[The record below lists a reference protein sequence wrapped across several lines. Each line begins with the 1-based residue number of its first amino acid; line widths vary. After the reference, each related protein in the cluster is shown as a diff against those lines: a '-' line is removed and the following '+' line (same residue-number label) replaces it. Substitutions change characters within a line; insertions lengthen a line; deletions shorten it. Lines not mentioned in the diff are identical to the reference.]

1 MAVKPKM
8 MLVTPPG
15 GYFAERWSTGIMMP
29 ELGILYIAAVL
40 EKEGFEVAVLP
51 SHVLGMDDADVIRE
65 VGAYKPD
72 VVGVTC
78 TTENRFESFRLI
90 RMAKQAYPEMR
101 TIIGGPHPTHTA
113 QDCLQYIPELDMV
126 SRGEGES
133 TALELLQA
141 LEAGGDVSDLRK
153 IQGLS
158 FRVDGKIEHNEKRTM
173 VRELDD
179 FPMPAR
185 HLIPYEKYN
194 FTMDV
199 PGVGRLPACNLMT
212 TRGCP
217 FTCTF
222 CATPT
227 NWGRAVRAH
236 SIARVVDEIEHCMEV
251 YGSRAV
257 WFYDDTFN
265 VSKKRMYELC
275 NTLIERELN
284 VKWFCEVRIDLLDRP
299 LLEKMHEAGL
309 YYMGFGVESG
319 SERIRREVIL
329 KKFDRDQARRVLN
342 WCNELGVIPNPFYIF
357 SHPTETWEDAL
368 QTIDIMEEFN
378 GLSTPTVS
386 VMHVY
391 PGTPMER
398 TARELSILPEDFTWT
413 SEDDERVVTLP
424 AVQGHVPL
432 FVHKLTWAQVCE
444 LMFRWSFIGGR
455 HYTVWKKVPKVLR
468 SVRNW
473 GDFKRYFV
481 MGLVYARIKGAAKL
495 RKWTGREKPRPKSV
509 WEEMNVT
516 NRKG

>member
-1 MAVKPKM
+1 MAAKPKM

-40 EKEGFEVAVLP
+40 EKEGYEVAVLP
-51 SHVLGMDDADVIRE
+51 SQVLDMTEADVVRAI
-65 VGAYKPD
+65 GDYKPT
-72 VVGVTC
+72 VVGFTT
-78 TTENRFESFRLI
+78 TTENRFESFRLVS
-90 RMAKQAYPEMR
+90 MTKQAYPELL

-113 QDCLQYIPELDMV
+113 HDNLLHLPDLDMV

-141 LEAGGDVSDLRK
+141 LEAGGDVNDLRK

-158 FRVDGKIEHNEKRTM
+158 FRDGKTIVHNEKRTM

-185 HLIPYEKYN
+185 HLIPYERYN

-199 PGVGRLPACNLMT
+199 PGVGKLPACNLMT
-212 TRGCP
+212 SRGCP

-236 SIARVVDEIEHCMEV
+236 AVSRVVDEIEHCMET
-251 YGSRAV
+251 YGSKAV

-275 NTLIERELN
+275 DQLIERDLKVN
-284 VKWFCEVRIDLLDRP
+284 WFCEVRIDLLDEK
-299 LLEKMHEAGL
+299 LLNRMREAGL

-329 KKFDRDQARRVLN
+329 KKFDRDQARRVLQ
-342 WCNELGVIPNPFYIF
+342 WCNQIGIIPNPFYIF

-378 GLSTPTVS
+378 GMSTPTIS
-386 VMHVY
+386 LMHVY

-398 TARELSILPEDFTWT
+398 TARELGILPEDYTWT
-413 SEDDERVVTLP
+413 REYDERVITLS
-424 AVQGHVPL
+424 AIQGHVPL
-432 FVHKLTWAQVCE
+432 FVHKLTWAQICE

-455 HYTVWKKVPKVLR
+455 HYTVWKKLPKVLR
-468 SVRNW
+468 SIRSF
-473 GDFKRYFV
+473 GDIKRYFV
-481 MGLVYARIKGAAKL
+481 MGLVYFKIKAQAKL
-495 RKWTGREKPRPKSV
+495 RRWFGLEKPRPQSP
-509 WEEMNVT
+509 WESLNVT

>member
-1 MAVKPKM
+1 MAPKPKM

-51 SHVLGMDDADVIRE
+51 SQVLDMTEEDVVRE
-65 VGAYKPD
+65 IGAYKPT
-72 VVGVTC
+72 VVGFTT
-78 TTENRFESFRLI
+78 TTENRFESFRLVQMTK
-90 RMAKQAYPEMR
+90 RAYPEML

-113 QDCLQYIPELDMV
+113 HDSLLYLPDLDMV

-141 LEAGGDVSDLRK
+141 LEAGGEPNDLRK

-158 FRVDGKIEHNEKRTM
+158 FRDGKTIVHNEKRTM

-185 HLIPYEKYN
+185 HLIPYAKYN

-199 PGVGRLPACNLMT
+199 PGVGKLPACNLMT
-212 TRGCP
+212 SRGCP

-236 SIARVVDEIEHCMEV
+236 SVQRVVDEIEHCMDR
-251 YGSRAV
+251 YGSKAV

-275 NTLIERELN
+275 DTLIERDLK
-284 VKWFCEVRIDLLDRP
+284 VHWFCEVRIDLLDEK
-299 LLEKMHEAGL
+299 LLNRMREAGL

-329 KKFDRDQARRVLN
+329 KKFDRDQARKVLG
-342 WCNELGVIPNPFYIF
+342 WCNDIGVIPNPFYIF

-378 GLSTPTVS
+378 GLSTPTIS
-386 VMHVY
+386 IMHLY

-398 TARELSILPEDFTWT
+398 TARELGILPEDFTWT
-413 SEDDERVVTLP
+413 REHDDRVITLS
-424 AVQGHVPL
+424 AIQGAVPL
-432 FVHKLTWAQVCE
+432 FVHKLTWAQICE

-455 HYTVWKKVPKVLR
+455 HYTVAKKIPKVLK
-468 SVRNW
+468 SIRNFA
-473 GDFKRYFV
+473 DFKRYFV
-481 MGLVYARIKGAAKL
+481 MGLVYFKLKLKAKL
-495 RKWTGREKPRPKSV
+495 RRLFGLEKPRPQSP
-509 WEEMNVT
+509 WESLNVT